1 MPEDVE
7 IEHAQ
12 DGPHDDALET
22 IGTAGQL
29 RNLVGDLAHDER
41 DAERH
46 HQAGEIGAAQDQ
58 KARAKSKHGG
68 AEAGHQQRQHRL
80 GDDAVLGQERA
91 GVGAQTEEGGMAER
105 NDAGITENEVERE
118 REQGE
123 PGDLGQDQVSSGQQ
137 EHACH
142 RRQPEDVF
150 ERAPAGARREM
161 VGYLVLDRRRHRGS
175 RRYLPLARANRPC
188 GRNNRTMIMMV

>member
-1 MPEDVE
+1 MPE
-7 IEHAQ
+7 
-12 DGPHDDALET
+12 DGPHDDALEAV
-22 IGTAGQL
+22 GAAGEL

-46 HQAGEIGAAQDQ
+46 HQAREIGAAQDQ
-58 KARAKSKHGG
+58 KAGGESEHGG
-68 AEAGHQQRQHRL
+68 AQAGHQQRKHRL

-91 GVGAQTEEGGMAER
+91 GIGAQTEEGGMAER
-105 NDAGITENEVERE
+105 DDAGIAENEVERE

-123 PGDLGQDQVSSGQQ
+123 PGDLGEDQVPPGQQ
-137 EHACH
+137 EHARH

-150 ERAPAGARREM
+150 ERAPARARREM
-161 VGYLVLDRRRHRGS
+161 VGDLVLDRRRHRGP

-188 GRNNRTMIMMV
+188 GRNSRTMIMMV